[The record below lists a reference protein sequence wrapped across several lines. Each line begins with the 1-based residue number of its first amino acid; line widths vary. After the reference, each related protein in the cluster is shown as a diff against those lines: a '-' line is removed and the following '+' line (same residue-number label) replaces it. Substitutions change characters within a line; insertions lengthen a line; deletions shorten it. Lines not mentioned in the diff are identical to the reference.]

1 MIAMSNIPTHEIAQW
16 VLHLIQSAIRAIGL
30 PQNGVVEELAYV
42 VSAVV
47 LSLGIAWFVRWVVLM
62 IVERLRYGKR
72 HSQTL
77 RHYRR
82 LLKRCTS
89 VISPLVIL
97 GMLPFA
103 FTEKSVLSR
112 VSNICVVIYLIFT
125 ISAAVSAV
133 INYAW
138 ERYNARENSKNLPL
152 AGIRNL
158 CIGVVWIVAVIII
171 GSVILGKS
179 PIALL
184 TGLGAFATVLMLIFR
199 DSILGFVAGL
209 QLSQNDMVRIGDWIV
224 VPSTIANGI
233 VVDMSLSTVKVQNWD
248 NTIVMLPPY
257 SLVSTSFQ
265 NWRGMSDSGSRLISR
280 AVIFSADSIVSV
292 SENLLQ
298 SVGSLQGVDEFI
310 KRIKASGQYY
320 DNGLASVNGTMSS
333 NLGLFRAYMCGYLL
347 RHSQINNS
355 QQILVRIMP
364 IDGNGVPLQ
373 IYCYTATDWT
383 IYEAV
388 QSEIMEHMIIT
399 SRQFGLQP
407 YSSPTSED
415 VERIMTLK
423 GD

>member
-72 HSQTL
+72 QSQTL

-298 SVGSLQGVDEFI
+298 RVGSLQGVDEFI

>member
-1 MIAMSNIPTHEIAQW
+1 
-16 VLHLIQSAIRAIGL
+16 
-30 PQNGVVEELAYV
+30 
-42 VSAVV
+42 
-47 LSLGIAWFVRWVVLM
+47 M

>member
-16 VLHLIQSAIRAIGL
+16 VLHLIQLAIRAIGL

-72 HSQTL
+72 QSQTL
-77 RHYRR
+77 WHYRR